1 MHSWAITGCQ
11 CKMSAS
17 PLCGGF
23 RNRRP
28 CVCGRRMDDNRRVAT
43 KWHSGR
49 SRGARSAT
57 SDGLARQSPSITRN
71 STPLRR
77 RGSSTPLL
85 CFPRL
90 FIIAKTLLP
99 ASCSVFLHCFGPTPY
114 RAGAERSRLLPP
126 GIYGRLHAC
135 PLLPRRRVF
144 RGGVFFVWFNFS
156 LPSSPALLRQA
167 RPEAVSASRSF
178 LFNKDG
184 LNISGCQC
192 RDNETSRR

>member
-1 MHSWAITGCQ
+1 MAAPEYDGTIEGTVSIYTKGRSRIPGRALRARAYLPGGREVMHSPAITGCQ

-135 PLLPRRRVF
+135 PLLPRRRVS
-144 RGGVFFVWFNFS
+144 W
-156 LPSSPALLRQA
+156 
-167 RPEAVSASRSF
+167 RSIF
-178 LFNKDG
+178 CLV
-184 LNISGCQC
+184 
-192 RDNETSRR
+192 